1 LHISVQNI
9 KDKDE
14 LTEIK
19 LKKYCLLFISAVILL
34 SCSGTDKKNTYQGE
48 RFSFSDSTLVLNK
61 SADEIDRSTT
71 YEIFF
76 SLEKSVKC
84 ITVNI
89 EAVYI
94 ADTFP
99 AERIPQKTY
108 FIVEKIINTK
118 KYKSK
123 KDITYTPLARN
134 FNDEWDTFYPVQ
146 ICGLEGDPL
155 SSIDASDYRIRFT
168 VFDSRPVIF
177 MATVFSDEKIT
188 FRK

>member
-1 LHISVQNI
+1 M
-9 KDKDE
+9 
-14 LTEIK
+14 
-19 LKKYCLLFISAVILL
+19 KKYFLVIITVLTLF
-34 SCSGTDKKNTYQGE
+34 SCSGAEKKSNYQGE
-48 RFSFSDSTLVLNK
+48 RFSFSDWTSALNK
-61 SADEIDRSTT
+61 SADQIDRSTT

-76 SLEKSVKC
+76 SLEKNVKC
-84 ITVNI
+84 ITINI

-94 ADTFP
+94 AETFP

-108 FIVEKIINTK
+108 FIVEKIINTE

-123 KDITYTPLARN
+123 KNITYTPLARN

-168 VFDSRPVIF
+168 VFDSRPLIF
-177 MATVFSDEKIT
+177 MATVYSDEKIS